1 MKQICLIEGFHNMC
15 VICYNG
21 VYGGDTWQVFT
32 GTRGRLGQHACVGG
46 GGDFFLPRAT
56 DLKDFLLYILLS

>member
-1 MKQICLIEGFHNMC
+1 MA
-15 VICYNG
+15 G
-21 VYGGDTWQVFT
+21 VYGDTWWA
-32 GTRGRLGQHACVGG
+32 GAACVRREE